1 MILFASPTGL
11 SRIPADGG
19 VPTPAAKL
27 DENKKEAVVVFPYF
41 LSDGKRFL
49 VRVVHA
55 DRTPSIELGSLGS
68 WERTTVIADAATVPI
83 LAPTP
88 GGKTYLLLLR
98 DGSLVAQEFDEPS
111 GKVTGSAVVLVSEI
125 GRVGVL
131 RARPTVGVSPS
142 GILAYQTGSDAGGGE
157 LAWFDRFGSV

>member
-1 MILFASPTGL
+1 MDAPWRFTANNILKRVDLAGGSARALTEARGVFHGSWNQDGVILFASPTGL

-27 DENKKEAVVVFPYF
+27 AENKRETVVVFPYF

-49 VRVVHA
+49 VRVMHA
-55 DRTPSIELGSLGS
+55 DGTSSIELASLGS
-68 WERTTVIADAATVPI
+68 WERTTVIADAATAPI

-98 DGSLVAQEFDEPS
+98 DGSLVA
-111 GKVTGSAVVLVSEI
+111 
-125 GRVGVL
+125 
-131 RARPTVGVSPS
+131 AR
-142 GILAYQTGSDAGGGE
+142 I
-157 LAWFDRFGSV
+157 